1 MKRNLILAIL
11 SITAAFAF
19 YFYTSVSIPSGQ
31 LLKEHPLVQET
42 TAIPADS
49 PLNEMVYLPEQSIE
63 EQEAEKM
70 LKNLHQIHPAIL
82 KAAKDQGVVIKLFEG
97 KLTEEKGLKHLDGL
111 TPKGRSE
118 KAGWESVPGMTE
130 DNRVYVKIGMSEY
143 GMGHGSV
150 SLELHEFAHAA
161 DLNVFSRVRS
171 NPLYLNIWKK
181 EAGMLFSDQ
190 TYFKRFPEEYFAEIF
205 AMYYYSRETRIK
217 LKEMAPLSYQFIAN
231 LYKSTVENGADF
243 RYNYH

>member
-1 MKRNLILAIL
+1 MKRYLILASL

-19 YFYTSVSIPSGQ
+19 HSYSSVSIPSGK
-31 LLKEHPLVQET
+31 LLKEHPLTQET
-42 TAIPADS
+42 SSIPADS
-49 PLNEMVYLPEQSIE
+49 PLNEMVYLPEGSNK
-63 EQEAEKM
+63 EQETEEM

-111 TPKGRSE
+111 TPKGRS
-118 KAGWESVPGMTE
+118 KDSGWESVPGMTE

-205 AMYYYSRETRIK
+205 AMYYHSRETRIK

>member
-1 MKRNLILAIL
+1 MKRYLILASL

-19 YFYTSVSIPSGQ
+19 YSYPSVSIPSGQ
-31 LLKEHPLVQET
+31 LLKEHPLILET
-42 TAIPADS
+42 SAIPAGS
-49 PLNEMVYLPEQSIE
+49 PLNEMVYLPEQSIK

-70 LKNLHQIHPAIL
+70 LKNLHHIHPAIL
-82 KAAKDQGVVIKLFEG
+82 NAAKEQGVVIKLFEG

-118 KAGWESVPGMTE
+118 ETGWESVPGMTE

-181 EAGMLFSDQ
+181 KPACCFLTKPISQGFRKNILPRSLRCIITAGRQ
-190 TYFKRFPEEYFAEIF
+190 E
-205 AMYYYSRETRIK
+205 
-217 LKEMAPLSYQFIAN
+217 
-231 LYKSTVENGADF
+231 
-243 RYNYH
+243 